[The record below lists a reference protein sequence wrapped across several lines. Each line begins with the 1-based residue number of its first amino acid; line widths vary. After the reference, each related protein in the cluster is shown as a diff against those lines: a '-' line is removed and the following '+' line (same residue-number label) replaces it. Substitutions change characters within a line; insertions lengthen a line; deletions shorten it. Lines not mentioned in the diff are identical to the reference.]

1 MACPRAVQELV
12 YVVVRASLGILQ
24 PLPRFAKVGV
34 ADTPNLATAI
44 RTIVIL
50 IMAWG
55 IVAATGETAGLPL
68 VSARS
73 LLFLTLSAVA
83 TGLSWMCYFQAL
95 QVGQATAVAGIDKT
109 SLVMTLVLAV
119 MFLGEP
125 LALKSV
131 AGVLLILGGAV
142 LLIR

>member
-1 MACPRAVQELV
+1 MWWTYALLSAFFAALTT
-12 YVVVRASLGILQ
+12 I
-24 PLPRFAKVGV
+24 FAKVGV
-34 ADTPNLATAI
+34 ADVTPNLATAI

-131 AGVLLILGGAV
+131 AGVLLILGGAL

>member
-1 MACPRAVQELV
+1 MWWTYALLSAFFAALTT
-12 YVVVRASLGILQ
+12 I
-24 PLPRFAKVGV
+24 FAKVGV
-34 ADTPNLATAI
+34 ADVTPNLATAI